1 MPAYRFLYRDVLSG
15 QLLGELPL
23 ESCTYGETLNKP
35 GSFSA
40 TMALRPETGVQT
52 ITSSTLKP
60 GSTALYVERDGVIVW
75 AGLLWT
81 ADGNVDGNEMNL
93 AGAGF
98 MSYFAK
104 REIRSSLAFASAD
117 QASVIAQTIIAT
129 AQIQYGSIVVIDA
142 YSTPATGILRDRTYY
157 AYEGKPVLEAIEQ
170 LAGVRDG
177 FDFRTSTN
185 SSYATTLV
193 TQFPATGRK
202 TSFVLDMD
210 ANVELLSFSIDATNI
225 VNTVTARGAGEGDT
239 GLNITAVNAP
249 GILEFP
255 LYEQTV
261 SYTDVRDAATLEAHA
276 KRALDR
282 GKQATLML
290 KVALYTGMEPGLG
303 AFIVGDVVRVKGSYG
318 WLSVDDSFRITEW
331 TCNVD
336 SNGGERTELSLA
348 PLELFTSA

>member
-1 MPAYRFLYRDVLSG
+1 MPSYRFLYRDVLSG

-23 ESCTYGETLNKP
+23 ESCAYGETLNKP

-52 ITSSTLKP
+52 ITSTTLKP

-93 AGAGF
+93 SGAGM

-104 REIRSSLAFASAD
+104 REIRADYFFLAND
-117 QASVIAQTIIAT
+117 QADIVQSLIILG
-129 AQIQYGSIVVIDA
+129 QIQYGSIVVIDT
-142 YSTPATGILRDRTYY
+142 YDTPLTGILRARTYY
-157 AYEGKPVLEAIEQ
+157 EYEGKPLLEAIEQ

-177 FDFRTSTN
+177 FDFYTSTN
-185 SSYATTLV
+185 SSFATTLH

-210 ANVELLSFSIDATNI
+210 ANVELLSFTIDATNI
-225 VNTVTARGAGEGDT
+225 VNTVTAKGAGEGDM
-239 GLNITAVNAP
+239 GLSVTAVNAP

-255 LYEQTV
+255 LYESTV
-261 SYTDVRDAATLEAHA
+261 SYTDVRVTATLEAHA

-282 GKQATLML
+282 GKRATLLL
-290 KVALYTGMEPGLG
+290 KVALYNGMEPGIG
-303 AFIVGDVVRVKGSYG
+303 AFVVGDVVRVKGSYG
-318 WLSVDDSFRITEW
+318 WLAVDDSFRITEW
-331 TCNVD
+331 TCTVD
-336 SNGGERTELSLA
+336 SNGGERTQLSLA